1 MKIGIFTFHWAT
13 NYGAILQ
20 AYALQEYLK
29 SQGNEVE
36 IINYKPKKYDFS
48 WINVVR
54 HPSNLLRLRS
64 VLLDRDKEQCLQQ
77 WRENN
82 LCMTERF
89 YTTDDLK
96 IIANDYDAFIS
107 GRDQILN
114 PSFTI
119 CGEGNPTSAY
129 YLSFAGTTKQ
139 RIGYAVS
146 FGCTK
151 YPDDAKRY
159 AKEWIKSFDKIGVRE
174 RTGLDILKELE
185 YTRPQSIVPDP
196 TILYGS
202 KLFEKLDIEENSD
215 KDYLYVYMLRGRTV
229 CPEYLKN
236 VQTKIVYAD
245 DNGKTATMERW
256 LGRIRNAGQMITN
269 SYHGM
274 IMAIL
279 FHIPFAV
286 LLETKGGIGMND
298 RFYTLLKTLKL
309 EGRIVGNSYSDIN
322 AVFSKKI
329 DWHMVDDMV
338 KKYAEIGSN
347 YLFN

>member
-1 MKIGIFTFHWAT
+1 MKIGILTFHWAA

-29 SQGNEVE
+29 SQGHEVE

-54 HPSNLLRLRS
+54 HPSNLLHLRS
-64 VLLDRDKEQCLQQ
+64 VLLDRDKERCLQQ
-77 WRENN
+77 WRKYN

-107 GRDQILN
+107 GSDQILN

-146 FGCTK
+146 FGCTT
-151 YPDDAKRY
+151 YPDSAKRY

-185 YTRPQSIVPDP
+185 YTGHQTIVPDP

-202 KLFEKLDIEENSD
+202 DLFDKLDIEESSD

-229 CPEYLKN
+229 SPEYLKN

-256 LGRIRNAGQMITN
+256 LGRIHDAGQIITN

-274 IMAIL
+274 IVAIL
-279 FHIPFAV
+279 FHIPFVA
-286 LLETKGGIGMND
+286 LLETKGAVGMND
-298 RFYTLLKTLKL
+298 RFFTLLDTLGLKD
-309 EGRIVGNSYSDIN
+309 RIVDNNAEIIYSTLN
-322 AVFSKKI
+322 KAI
-329 DWHMVDDMV
+329 DWFSIDEKMADFRKTGRVFFM
-338 KKYAEIGSN
+338 
-347 YLFN
+347 L